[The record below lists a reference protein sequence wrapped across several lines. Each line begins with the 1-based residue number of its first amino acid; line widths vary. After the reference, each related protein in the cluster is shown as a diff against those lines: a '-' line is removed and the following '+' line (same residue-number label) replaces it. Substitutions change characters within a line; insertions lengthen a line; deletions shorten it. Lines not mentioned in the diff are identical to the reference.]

1 MNINERE
8 GGVSEGGLNVTLT
21 IRLLMHGKEV
31 GSIIGKKG
39 ETVKKMREESGAR
52 INISDGSSPE
62 RIVTITGSSEVIFK
76 AFAMIAEKFEE
87 DIIASMINS
96 TVTSRPP
103 VTLRLVFP
111 ASQCG
116 SLIGKGGSK
125 IKEIRE
131 TTGAQVQVAGDLLP
145 ESTERAV
152 TISGTP
158 PAITQCV
165 RLICSVMLESPPKGA
180 TIPYRPKPST
190 VGSHTVLT
198 QPHPTPAFAI
208 PGQYAIPHQDLTK
221 LHQLAMQQIP
231 LSSLGQSNPT
241 FPGLDATIPATSHEL
256 TIPNDLIGC
265 IIGRQGSKIN
275 EIRQMSGAQI
285 KIAGATDGSAVRH
298 VTITGS
304 PANIS
309 VAQYLISASLEMAK
323 LSMQAAASSATPV
336 DLNMTFP
343 QSAPTAS
350 TPTSM
355 AVLAATATPSS
366 AINVQPSPALTA
378 LPSAHYAVPV
388 SSLLGMKTMPL
399 LAVHAAGSSGLAPG
413 LSPYTA
419 KIPASASIKK
429 SERQKFAPY

>member
-1 MNINERE
+1 MNMNEKE
-8 GGVSEGGLNVTLT
+8 GGVCEGGLNVTLT

-87 DIIASMINS
+87 DILTSMINS
-96 TVTSRPP
+96 TVMSRPP

-131 TTGAQVQVAGDLLP
+131 STGAQVQVAGDLLP
-145 ESTERAV
+145 DSTERAV

-158 PAITQCV
+158 HAITQCV
-165 RLICSVMLESPPKGA
+165 KHICTVMLESPPKGA
-180 TIPYRPKPST
+180 TIPYRPKPT
-190 VGSHTVLT
+190 AGASHTVLS
-198 QPHPTPAFAI
+198 QPHAASAFAI
-208 PGQYAIPHQDLTK
+208 QGQFAIPTQDLTK
-221 LHQLAMQQIP
+221 LHQLAMQHIP
-231 LSSLGQSNPT
+231 FTSLGQSNPT
-241 FPGLDATIPATSHEL
+241 FPGLEASFATTSHEL
-256 TIPNDLIGC
+256 SIPNDLIGC

-323 LSMQAAASSATPV
+323 LSIQAASS
-336 DLNMTFP
+336 
-343 QSAPTAS
+343 SSSS
-350 TPTSM
+350 TPIDLGLGFSQSTPSTSSM
-355 AVLAATATPSS
+355 TVLAAPPS
-366 AINVQPSPALTA
+366 AINVHSPSSI
-378 LPSAHYAVPV
+378 PSAHYALPV
-388 SSLLGMKTMPL
+388 SSLLGMKTVPL
-399 LAVHAAGSSGLAPG
+399 LAMHTATSAGFPAGFT
-413 LSPYTA
+413 PYTT
-419 KIPASASIKK
+419 KIPTSSSIKK

>member
-8 GGVSEGGLNVTLT
+8 VLTSDGGLNVTLT

-62 RIVTITGSSEVIFK
+62 RIVTITGASEVIFK

-87 DIIASMINS
+87 DINACMINS
-96 TVTSRPP
+96 TVTSKPP

-145 ESTERAV
+145 DSTERAV
-152 TISGTP
+152 TVSGTP
-158 PAITQCV
+158 QAITQCV
-165 RLICSVMLESPPKGA
+165 RHICTVMLESPPKGA

-190 VGSHTVLT
+190 AGTVLA
-198 QPHPTPAFAI
+198 QPHASSAFTI

-221 LHQLAMQQIP
+221 LHQLAMQHIP
-231 LSSLGQSNPT
+231 LTSLGQNNPT
-241 FPGLDATIPATSHEL
+241 FPGLEATIATSSHEL
-256 TIPNDLIGC
+256 TIPNDFIGC

-309 VAQYLISASLEMAK
+309 VAQYLINAR
-323 LSMQAAASSATPV
+323 LSSVVA
-336 DLNMTFP
+336 
-343 QSAPTAS
+343 
-350 TPTSM
+350 
-355 AVLAATATPSS
+355 
-366 AINVQPSPALTA
+366 
-378 LPSAHYAVPV
+378 
-388 SSLLGMKTMPL
+388 
-399 LAVHAAGSSGLAPG
+399 G
-413 LSPYTA
+413 LSVL
-419 KIPASASIKK
+419 
-429 SERQKFAPY
+429 

>member
-1 MNINERE
+1 MNLNE
-8 GGVSEGGLNVTLT
+8 GVVPEGGLNVTLT

-39 ETVKKMREESGAR
+39 ETVKKMRDESGAR

-62 RIVTITGSSEVIFK
+62 RIVTITGPSEVIFK
-76 AFAMIAEKFEE
+76 AFGMIAEKFEE
-87 DIIASMINS
+87 DILASMINS

-131 TTGAQVQVAGDLLP
+131 LTGAQVQVAGDLLP
-145 ESTERAV
+145 DSTERAV

-158 PAITQCV
+158 HAITQCV
-165 RLICSVMLESPPKGA
+165 RHICTIMLESPPKGA
-180 TIPYRPKPST
+180 TIPYRPKPT
-190 VGSHTVLT
+190 AGGNHTVLT
-198 QPHPTPAFAI
+198 QPHAAP
-208 PGQYAIPHQDLTK
+208 LTK
-221 LHQLAMQQIP
+221 LHQLAMQHIP
-231 LSSLGQSNPT
+231 FTSLGQSNPT
-241 FPGLDATIPATSHEL
+241 FPGLDAAFATSSHEL

-304 PANIS
+304 PVNIS
-309 VAQYLISASLEMAK
+309 VAQYLISVSLEMAK
-323 LSMQAAASSATPV
+323 LSIQAASTSSSSTPIDLSLGFSQSTPSASASS
-336 DLNMTFP
+336 
-343 QSAPTAS
+343 S
-350 TPTSM
+350 SM
-355 AVLAATATPSS
+355 AVLAASPSAFNVHTASS
-366 AINVQPSPALTA
+366 I
-378 LPSAHYAVPV
+378 PSAHYALPV
-388 SSLLGMKTMPL
+388 SSLLGMKSFPL
-399 LAVHAAGSSGLAPG
+399 LAVHTAGSAGLPTG
-413 LSPYTA
+413 LTPYTA
-419 KIPASASIKK
+419 KIPTSSSIKK

>member
-1 MNINERE
+1 MNMNEKE
-8 GGVSEGGLNVTLT
+8 GGLSEGGLNVTLT

-62 RIVTITGSSEVIFK
+62 RIVTITGPSEVIFK
-76 AFAMIAEKFEE
+76 AFTMIAEKFEE
-87 DIIASMINS
+87 DILTSMVNS
-96 TVTSRPP
+96 AVTSRPP

-145 ESTERAV
+145 DSTERAV

-158 PAITQCV
+158 HAITQCV
-165 RLICSVMLESPPKGA
+165 RLICAVMLESPPKGA
-180 TIPYRPKPST
+180 TIPYRPKPSPGGNPT
-190 VGSHTVLT
+190 ILS
-198 QPHPTPAFAI
+198 QPHTAPAFAI
-208 PGQYAIPHQDLTK
+208 PGQFAIPPQDLTK
-221 LHQLAMQQIP
+221 LHQLAMQHIP
-231 LSSLGQSNPT
+231 LTSLGQSNPT
-241 FPGLDATIPATSHEL
+241 FPGLDVSVATSSHEL

-265 IIGRQGSKIN
+265 IIGRQGTKIN

-298 VTITGS
+298 VTISGS
-304 PANIS
+304 PASIS
-309 VAQYLISASLEMAK
+309 LAQYLISASLEMAK
-323 LSMQAAASSATPV
+323 LSIQAASSSSSGNPV
-336 DLNMTFP
+336 DLSLSFP
-343 QSAPTAS
+343 QSASPVSAS
-350 TPTSM
+350 TPSSVAM
-355 AVLAATATPSS
+355 LAAPPS
-366 AINVQPSPALTA
+366 AINVHSPQAVPTI
-378 LPSAHYAVPV
+378 PNAHYALPV
-388 SSLLGMKTMPL
+388 SSLLGMKTVPL
-399 LAVHAAGSSGLAPG
+399 LAVHTAASGLA
-413 LSPYTA
+413 PYTA
-419 KIPASASIKK
+419 KIPTSATIKK

>member
-1 MNINERE
+1 MQSFR
-8 GGVSEGGLNVTLT
+8 LT
-21 IRLLMHGKEV
+21 KILFVLCIPRKL
-31 GSIIGKKG
+31 
-39 ETVKKMREESGAR
+39 ESGAR

-87 DIIASMINS
+87 DILASMINS

-131 TTGAQVQVAGDLLP
+131 VDILGRGLIVGRCAGFVMQV
-145 ESTERAV
+145 T
-152 TISGTP
+152 
-158 PAITQCV
+158 
-165 RLICSVMLESPPKGA
+165 
-180 TIPYRPKPST
+180 
-190 VGSHTVLT
+190 
-198 QPHPTPAFAI
+198 
-208 PGQYAIPHQDLTK
+208 LTK
-221 LHQLAMQQIP
+221 LHQLAMQHIP
-231 LSSLGQSNPT
+231 FTSLGQSNPT
-241 FPGLDATIPATSHEL
+241 FPGTYPEL
-256 TIPNDLIGC
+256 PRELIGC

-309 VAQYLISASLEMAK
+309 VAQYLISASLGF
-323 LSMQAAASSATPV
+323 SQ
-336 DLNMTFP
+336 
-343 QSAPTAS
+343 S
-350 TPTSM
+350 TPSTSSSM
-355 AVLAATATPSS
+355 AVLAAPPS
-366 AINVQPSPALTA
+366 AINVHSPSSI
-378 LPSAHYAVPV
+378 PSAHYALPV
-388 SSLLGMKTMPL
+388 SSLLGMKTVPL
-399 LAVHAAGSSGLAPG
+399 LAMHTATSAGLPAGLT
-413 LSPYTA
+413 PYTT
-419 KIPASASIKK
+419 KIPTSSSIKK